1 MNTGTRKFTAKKELH
16 ELCSK
21 LLVDPKVGFGK
32 TNLPVVVI
40 DGKVTVVD
48 ADILRCKHQSIDVA
62 HEFLKNVVEK
72 LSKRSCFEYEFFR
85 KPLARKLGMR
95 LVILDILFSEAKQ
108 LREINL
114 RIKNVKPLFPL
125 PENAPC
131 IVTKLVDNTSPN
143 NQHLNDGVSGEIEY
157 LAKLCSIV
165 DAIIEGEIELKKIDY
180 LMIQ

>member
-1 MNTGTRKFTAKKELH
+1 
-16 ELCSK
+16 
-21 LLVDPKVGFGK
+21 
-32 TNLPVVVI
+32 
-40 DGKVTVVD
+40 
-48 ADILRCKHQSIDVA
+48 
-62 HEFLKNVVEK
+62 
-72 LSKRSCFEYEFFR
+72 
-85 KPLARKLGMR
+85 MR